1 MAELLCCGTRS
12 DPKATVKD
20 LKPARG
26 QIDPSATVIYD
37 ARPRGQ
43 VREEAEP
50 TRCMQLEVIGG
61 PMDGQ
66 VRRIAK
72 AIMTVG
78 RSENNDLPLPLDPMV
93 SGTHARVVREGEHF
107 WLEDLGSR
115 NGTYFGDERLRARS
129 LIAPGTNFIVGRTCL
144 EFTVR

>member
-1 MAELLCCGTRS
+1 MPS
-12 DPKATVKD
+12 KD
-20 LKPARG
+20 LKPAKG

-37 ARPRGQ
+37 VRARGQ
-43 VREEAEP
+43 TQQEQEP
-50 TRCMQLEVIGG
+50 VPCIQLEVIGG

-78 RSENNDLPLPLDPMV
+78 RSDNNDFALPLDPMV
-93 SGTHARVVREGEHF
+93 SSTHARIVREGEHF

-129 LIAPGTNFIVGRTCL
+129 LIAPGTNFVVGRTSL
-144 EFTVR
+144 EFAAR

>member
-1 MAELLCCGTRS
+1 
-12 DPKATVKD
+12 VKD

-37 ARPRGQ
+37 VRSRAPARD
-43 VREEAEP
+43 ESEP
-50 TRCMQLEVIGG
+50 ARCIQLEVIGG

-78 RSENNDLPLPLDPMV
+78 RSENNDFALPLDPMV
-93 SGTHARVVREGEHF
+93 SGTHARIVREGEHF

-129 LIAPGTNFIVGRTCL
+129 LIAPGTNFAVGRTSL
-144 EFTVR
+144 EFTAR

>member
-1 MAELLCCGTRS
+1 M
-12 DPKATVKD
+12 KD

-37 ARPRGQ
+37 AGPRGQ
-43 VREEAEP
+43 LREEAEP
-50 TRCMQLEVIGG
+50 TRCIQLEVIGG

-66 VRRIAK
+66 VRRISK
-72 AIMTVG
+72 ALMTVG
-78 RSENNDLPLPLDPMV
+78 RSENNDFALPLDPMV
-93 SGTHARVVREGEHF
+93 SGTHARIVREGEHF

-129 LIAPGTNFIVGRTCL
+129 LIAPGTNFVVGRTCL
-144 EFTVR
+144 EFTAR

>member
-1 MAELLCCGTRS
+1 M
-12 DPKATVKD
+12 PVKD

-37 ARPRGQ
+37 VRPRPQ
-43 VREEAEP
+43 LREEVD
-50 TRCMQLEVIGG
+50 TGHCMQLEVVGG

-66 VRRIAK
+66 VRRISK
-72 AIMTVG
+72 AILTIG
-78 RSENNDLPLPLDPMV
+78 RSENNDFALPNDPMI
-93 SGTHARVVREGEHF
+93 SGTHARVVREGDHF

-129 LIAPGTNFIVGRTCL
+129 LIAPGTNFVVGRTCL
-144 EFTVR
+144 EFTAR